1 MRGFFHKFLWKNWT
15 CPTLGLNELMA
26 GAAKKKNIEREA
38 KDWVGKEEEEHSSQ
52 IWLLLYR
59 LSSINRKRNLF
70 LLSNFSTCFVILKKK
85 QTLYSCIYL
94 SSFPNKYWDLP
105 NKGQLSLKSHYDIKD
120 EKFDICPI
128 NLVRRDL

>member
-1 MRGFFHKFLWKNWT
+1 MNLWQQQQ
-15 CPTLGLNELMA
+15 
-26 GAAKKKNIEREA
+26 KKKKKKREA

-70 LLSNFSTCFVILKKK
+70 LLSNFSTCFVIFKKT
-85 QTLYSCIYL
+85 TLYSCIYL
-94 SSFPNKYWDLP
+94 SSFSNKSWDLP
-105 NKGQLSLKSHYDIKD
+105 NKGQLFLKSHYDIKD

-128 NLVRRDL
+128 NLVRDL